1 MFEVSVKMDVLKE
14 IVGVISTLV
23 EEVKFNVSPTGVSIK
38 AVDPAHV
45 AMLVMD
51 LKPEAFERYQADEMA
66 FAIEVDKL
74 KDLLKL
80 GGAGDVVEMSYD
92 GEKSRLIARLGNLK
106 KEMSLL
112 DLAGMSD
119 PKVPQLNLEAYVV
132 LSVDDLS
139 RGIKASETVSEHV
152 ALAAEKDRFTISAAG
167 DRDTAELVLGKD
179 ELVDI
184 NAPDTMRSLFSLDY
198 FSAMVKAISSKE
210 PVKIYLG
217 KEYPLKMI
225 FPVAEGNGEVVY
237 LLAPRIE
244 E

>member
-1 MFEVSVKMDVLKE
+1 VFEITVKMDVLKE
-14 IVGVISTLV
+14 IVGVVSTLV
-23 EEVKFNVSPTGVSIK
+23 EEVKFNAEPEGITIK

-45 AMLVMD
+45 AMLVME
-51 LKPEAFERYQADEMA
+51 LKPEAFEKYDAKGMA

-80 GGAGDVVEMSYD
+80 GGDTVDMRYD
-92 GEKSRLIARLGNLK
+92 EEKNRLIACLGNLT

-132 LSVDDLS
+132 LSVVELG
-139 RGIKASETVSEHV
+139 RGIKASESVSEHV
-152 ALAAEKDRFTISAAG
+152 ALSTEKDKFIISATG
-167 DRDTAELVLGKD
+167 DRDSAELVLGKD
-179 ELVDI
+179 ELVEI
-184 NAPDTMRSLFSLDY
+184 NTPESMRSLFSLDY
-198 FSAMVKAISSKE
+198 FSSMIKAIGGKGD
-210 PVKIYLG
+210 VKIFLG
-217 KEYPLKMI
+217 KEYPMKMVFSI
-225 FPVAEGNGEVVY
+225 ANGNGDVTY

>member
-1 MFEVSVKMDVLKE
+1 VFEITVKMDVLKE
-14 IVGVISTLV
+14 IVGVVSTLV
-23 EEVKFNVSPTGVSIK
+23 EEVKFNAEPEGITIK

-45 AMLVMD
+45 AMLVME
-51 LKPEAFERYQADEMA
+51 LKPEAFEKYDAKGMA

-80 GGAGDVVEMSYD
+80 GGDTVDMRYD
-92 GEKSRLIARLGNLK
+92 EEKNRLIACLGNLT

-132 LSVDDLS
+132 LSVVELG
-139 RGIKASETVSEHV
+139 RGIKASESVSEHV
-152 ALAAEKDRFTISAAG
+152 ALSTEKDKFIISAAG
-167 DRDTAELVLGKD
+167 DRDSAELVLGKD
-179 ELVDI
+179 ELVEI
-184 NAPDTMRSLFSLDY
+184 NTPESMRSLFSLDY
-198 FSAMVKAISSKE
+198 FSSMIKAIGGKGD
-210 PVKIYLG
+210 VKIFLG
-217 KEYPLKMI
+217 KEYPMKMVFSI
-225 FPVAEGNGEVVY
+225 ADGNGDVMY